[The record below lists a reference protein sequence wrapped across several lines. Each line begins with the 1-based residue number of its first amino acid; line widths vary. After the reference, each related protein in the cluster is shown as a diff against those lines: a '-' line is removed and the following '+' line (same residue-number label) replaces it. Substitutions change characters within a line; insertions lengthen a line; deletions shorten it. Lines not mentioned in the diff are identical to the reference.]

1 MSLNSPSGQI
11 PGTNAGLTMDV
22 RSLED
27 DLGGSVRH
35 IAMGKV
41 RHTVMR
47 QVHCG
52 KVWS

>member
-1 MSLNSPSGQI
+1 
-11 PGTNAGLTMDV
+11 MDV

-35 IAMGKV
+35 IPMGKV
-41 RHTVMR
+41 RHTVRGLR
-47 QVHCG
+47 QVDWG

>member
-1 MSLNSPSGQI
+1 
-11 PGTNAGLTMDV
+11 MDV

-41 RHTVMR
+41 RHTVRGMIIETLTA
-47 QVHCG
+47 G
-52 KVWS
+52 KSGAELLLGVGVGCFAG

>member
-1 MSLNSPSGQI
+1 
-11 PGTNAGLTMDV
+11 MDV

-41 RHTVMR
+41 RDTVR
-47 QVHCG
+47 GTG
-52 KVWS
+52 KVKTVGKSGADLLGVGVGCFAG